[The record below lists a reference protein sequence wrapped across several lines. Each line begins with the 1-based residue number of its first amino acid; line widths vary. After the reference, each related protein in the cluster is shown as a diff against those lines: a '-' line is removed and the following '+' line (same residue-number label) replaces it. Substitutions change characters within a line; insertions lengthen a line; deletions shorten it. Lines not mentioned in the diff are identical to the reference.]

1 MARERMVTRTVL
13 TTECEVLCVNVLTV
27 ETTIQTFTLTGKQEN
42 TEQILK
48 QLKKEHETDAFK
60 LVALQGEPTYNETL
74 YGMKEIDFISI
85 AKNLN
90 PDTRKAVE

>member
-13 TTECEVLCVNVLTV
+13 TTECEVLCVNVSTV

-48 QLKKEHETDAFK
+48 VLKKEHETDTFK
-60 LVALQGEPTYNETL
+60 LVALQGDPVYKETM
-74 YGMKEIDFISI
+74 YGMKEIDFINI
-85 AKNLN
+85 AKKLD
-90 PDTRKAVE
+90 PETRKAVE